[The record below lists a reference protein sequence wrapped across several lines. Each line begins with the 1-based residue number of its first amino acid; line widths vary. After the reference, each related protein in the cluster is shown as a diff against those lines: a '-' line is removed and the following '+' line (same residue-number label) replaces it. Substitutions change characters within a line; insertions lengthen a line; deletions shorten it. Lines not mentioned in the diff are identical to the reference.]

1 MSQRSLPS
9 LRHCLSWGLLA
20 VLCLLQTAPAQGD
33 SARSDSPVI
42 AVASSVQLA
51 VQEVAEA
58 FTAETGHSLRLSFG
72 SSGNFSRQI
81 RSGAPFELFLS
92 ADEAFVLD
100 LARDGFVR
108 DEGRVYVVGRLAL
121 VVPGD
126 SPLTAD
132 ESLDGLEQ
140 ALEAGDIRRFAIANP
155 EHAPYG
161 MRAREALQHR
171 GLWRELQPTL
181 VLGENVSQAAQF
193 ALSGSTQGGLIAY
206 SQAVAP
212 ELAVRSRHAL
222 VPEHWHQPLR
232 QRMVLVEDAGPVA
245 EAFYRYLQGERARA
259 ILSRYGF
266 STPEE

>member
-1 MSQRSLPS
+1 MQQVFPRFCVEWTRMAVFLAMSL
-9 LRHCLSWGLLA
+9 LVLS
-20 VLCLLQTAPAQGD
+20 VPARAQ
-33 SARSDSPVI
+33 SDRPVI

-51 VQEVAEA
+51 VQDVADA
-58 FTAETGHSLRLSFG
+58 FTADTGYSPRLSFG

-100 LARDGFVR
+100 LARDGFTR
-108 DEGRVYVVGRLAL
+108 DEGTVYVAGRLAL
-121 VVPGD
+121 VAPET
-126 SPLTAD
+126 SPLAVD
-132 ESLDGLEQ
+132 ASLDGL
-140 ALEAGDIRRFAIANP
+140 ARSLEAGDIRRFAIANP

-171 GLWRELQPTL
+171 GLWSALQPLL

-193 ALSGSTQGGLIAY
+193 ALSGSTAGGLIAY

-212 ELAVRSRHAL
+212 LLASRSRHAL
-222 VPEHWHQPLR
+222 VPESWHQPLR
-232 QRMVLVEDAGPVA
+232 QRMALLHDAGPVA
-245 EAFYRYLQGERARA
+245 EAFYHYLQSDDART

>member
-1 MSQRSLPS
+1 MSR
-9 LRHCLSWGLLA
+9 
-20 VLCLLQTAPAQGD
+20 PAQGQGWARRIAVLLA
-33 SARSDSPVI
+33 SLAFTVMTGVAQARSDNPVI
-42 AVASSVQLA
+42 AVAASVQLA
-51 VQEVAEA
+51 VEEVAEA

-100 LARDGFVR
+100 LARDGFTR
-108 DEGRVYVVGRLAL
+108 DEGSVYVVGRLAL
-121 VVPGD
+121 VVPRD
-126 SPLTAD
+126 SPLRVDA
-132 ESLDGLEQ
+132 SLDGLER

-171 GLWRELQPTL
+171 GLWNTLQPTL

-212 ELAVRSRHAL
+212 ELAGRSRHAL
-222 VPEHWHQPLR
+222 VPERWHQPLR
-232 QRMVLVEDAGPVA
+232 QRMVLLDGAGPVA
-245 EAFYRYLQGERARA
+245 QAFYRYLQGEDARK
-259 ILSRYGF
+259 ILSRHGF